1 MIGQLA
7 LEAELRGNT
16 RIGEL
21 IGELMVAI
29 LKKDLFQTVLQRE
42 EPK

>member
-1 MIGQLA
+1 M
-7 LEAELRGNT
+7 

-21 IGELMVAI
+21 IGELTVAI

-42 EPK
+42 EPN